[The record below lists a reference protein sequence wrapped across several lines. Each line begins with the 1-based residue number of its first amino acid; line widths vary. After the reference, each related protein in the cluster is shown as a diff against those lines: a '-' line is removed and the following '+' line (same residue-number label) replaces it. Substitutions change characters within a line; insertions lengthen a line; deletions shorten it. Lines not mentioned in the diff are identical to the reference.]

1 MIRLKRVVRK
11 RLPLLGLSL
20 PLAFFICFFVGNAVL
35 GYLAISQVSDNQDRV
50 GQSRLNI
57 NLINLL
63 EIDVLR
69 AESGQRGFLL
79 TNLPSYAEPYRRA
92 VQTLNERLIDLN
104 NAALDAPQRERAT
117 RLQELVVAKML
128 ELEEGMS
135 AARDN
140 SNSDAIQL
148 MLTTHQGRNLMS
160 EFSALAE
167 QMKTYE
173 RALLEQRQA
182 EVQVSRSTAFYL
194 ILTANVVG
202 LVMVFISMNM
212 IRISQRTEHE
222 HAQAANQAKTEFLA
236 TLSHEIRT
244 PLTALIGH
252 TELLLRQYG
261 IGDAELGQKLNVIK
275 RNGAHLLSLLNDTL
289 DLSKIEAGKL
299 EIDQSRVE
307 LIPYVREVVSQMQ
320 DLAEEK
326 GLEFKQSTEGLLPR
340 HFRTDPIRLRQI
352 LFNLLGNAL
361 KFTNQGSVSLQLS
374 CPQLKGGRHVLEFQV
389 RDTGVG
395 IESSK
400 LRTIF
405 EPFTQLDT
413 GSLAGSGLGLTI
425 SQKLAEK
432 LGGGI
437 TATSTPNEGSC
448 FTLRI
453 DPGPI
458 GALEDLSFALPRQA
472 DDTHTAT
479 IGGFHGRVLV
489 VDDVEDIR
497 AMLDGLLRTAGIACD
512 TARDALTA
520 LKLLAQEPQP
530 YSLVL
535 MDLNMP
541 GMDGYAA
548 LREIQ
553 TYWPNLPVIALTAAG
568 LKGERDRC
576 LKAGF
581 KAFVPKPVT
590 LESLLD
596 AMYLAQVAEDAQS
609 IATASTEEKQTVL
622 VVEDNPDANA
632 ALCQLLELLGQQ
644 AFGARNIEEALEV
657 CAKHSPQVI
666 ITDQHLPDGQ
676 GLTLLAQLR
685 STHPN
690 ARLCLLSGDER
701 LRHGKLPD
709 YVQEF
714 LLKPV
719 TLEQLE
725 ELLAKTNA

>member
-1 MIRLKRVVRK
+1 VKRIAAAVRK
-11 RLPLLGLSL
+11 GMPVLGLSL
-20 PLAFFICFFVGNAVL
+20 PLAFFICFFIGNAVL
-35 GYLAISQVSDNQDRV
+35 GYFAISQVSSNQDEV

-57 NLINLL
+57 NLINQL

-69 AESGQRGFLL
+69 AESGQRGYLL
-79 TNLPSYAEPYRRA
+79 TNLESYAEPYRMA
-92 VQTLNERLIDLN
+92 VQTLNARLIDLN
-104 NAALDAPQRERAT
+104 NATLEQPQRERAT

-128 ELEEGMS
+128 ELEDGMV
-135 AARDN
+135 AVRDDR
-140 SNSDAIQL
+140 SSEAIRL
-148 MLTTHQGRNLMS
+148 LFTHQGRDLMA
-160 EFSALAE
+160 EFSQLAQE
-167 QMKTYE
+167 MEFVE
-173 RALLEQRQA
+173 RGLLNQRQA
-182 EVQVSRSTAFYL
+182 SAQDSRTTAFYL
-194 ILTANVVG
+194 ILTANLVG

-261 IGDAELGQKLNVIK
+261 TRDNELGQKLGVIK

-307 LIPYVREVVSQMQ
+307 LVPYVREVMSLVQ

-326 GLEFKQSTEGLLPR
+326 GLRFMLTTEGPLPR

-352 LFNLLGNAL
+352 LLNLLGNAL
-361 KFTNQGSVSLQLS
+361 KFTQHGSVGLHLS
-374 CPQLKGGRHVLEFQV
+374 CPPSGEGHVLIFKV
-389 RDTGVG
+389 HDTGVG
-395 IESSK
+395 IDPSK

-413 GSLAGSGLGLTI
+413 RSRAGSGLGLTI

-432 LGGGI
+432 LDGGI
-437 TATSTPNEGSC
+437 TATSTPDVGSC

-453 DPGPI
+453 DPGPVTP
-458 GALEDLSFALPRQA
+458 LEEVSFTLPEPAA
-472 DDTHTAT
+472 DEHTAT

-497 AMLDGLLRTAGIACD
+497 TMLKGLLRTAHIACD
-512 TARDALTA
+512 TAPDALTA
-520 LKLLAQEPQP
+520 LTLLRAAKHV
-530 YSLVL
+530 YALVL
-535 MDLNMP
+535 MDLDMP

-553 TYWPNLPVIALTAAG
+553 REWPELPVIALTAAG
-568 LKGERDRC
+568 LKGERDKC
-576 LKAGF
+576 FDAGF
-581 KAFVPKPVT
+581 KAFVPKPAT
-590 LESLLD
+590 LEVLLD
-596 AMYLAQVAEDAQS
+596 AMCLAQMAGDTESLAEAAPTIPLKVLVAEDN
-609 IATASTEEKQTVL
+609 L
-622 VVEDNPDANA
+622 DANS
-632 ALCQLLELLGQQ
+632 ALCQLLELLGHH
-644 AFGARNIEEALEV
+644 AVGVRSIEEALALYALEQ
-657 CAKHSPQVI
+657 PQLV
-666 ITDQHLPDGQ
+666 ITDEHLPDGS
-676 GLTLLAQLR
+676 GLALLERLNQSAL
-685 STHPN
+685 N
-690 ARLCLLSGDER
+690 ARFCLLSGDER
-701 LRHGKLPD
+701 LRHIKLPE
-709 YVQEF
+709 YVGEF

-725 ELLAKTNA
+725 RLLAK

>member
-1 MIRLKRVVRK
+1 VKRIAAAVRK
-11 RLPLLGLSL
+11 GMPVLGLSL
-20 PLAFFICFFVGNAVL
+20 PLAFFIGFFVANAVL
-35 GYLAISQVSDNQDRV
+35 GYFAISQVSSNQDEV
-50 GQSRLNI
+50 GQSLLNI
-57 NLINLL
+57 NLINQL

-69 AESGQRGFLL
+69 AESGQRGYLL
-79 TNLPSYAEPYRRA
+79 TDLESYAEPYRMA
-92 VQTLNERLIDLN
+92 VQTLNARLIDLN
-104 NAALDAPQRERAT
+104 NATLEQPQRERAM

-128 ELEEGMS
+128 ELEDGMLAVREDRS
-135 AARDN
+135 
-140 SNSDAIQL
+140 SEAIRL
-148 MLTTHQGRNLMS
+148 LFTHQGRDLMA
-160 EFSALAE
+160 EFSQLAE
-167 QMKTYE
+167 EMEIYE
-173 RALLEQRQA
+173 RELLNRRQA
-182 EVQVSRSTAFYL
+182 DARDSRATAFYL
-194 ILTANVVG
+194 ILTANLVG

-212 IRISQRTEHE
+212 IRISQRTEHQ

-261 IGDAELGQKLNVIK
+261 SRDVELGQKLSVIK

-299 EIDQSRVE
+299 EIDQGRVE
-307 LIPYVREVVSQMQ
+307 LVPYVREVMSLVQ

-326 GLEFKQSTEGLLPR
+326 GLRFSLTTEGPLPR

-352 LFNLLGNAL
+352 LLNLLGNAL
-361 KFTNQGSVSLQLS
+361 KFTQHGSVGLHLS
-374 CPQLKGGRHVLEFQV
+374 CPPVGDGYVLEFKV
-389 RDTGVG
+389 HDTGVG
-395 IESSK
+395 IEQSK

-413 GSLAGSGLGLTI
+413 STRAGSGLGLTI

-437 TATSTPNEGSC
+437 TATSTPNIGSC

-453 DPGPI
+453 DPGPVTR
-458 GALEDLSFALPRQA
+458 LEEVGFALPEPA
-472 DDTHTAT
+472 ADTHTAT

-497 AMLDGLLRTAGIACD
+497 TMLEGLLNAANIACD
-512 TARDALTA
+512 TARDAPTA
-520 LKLLAQEPQP
+520 LALLRDAKQP
-530 YSLVL
+530 YALVL

-553 TYWPNLPVIALTAAG
+553 NEWPELPVIALTAAG

-576 LKAGF
+576 LEAGF

-590 LESLLD
+590 QEVLLD
-596 AMYLAQVAEDAQS
+596 ALCLAQVAGDPESLAV
-609 IATASTEEKQTVL
+609 ATLKNPMTVL
-622 VVEDNPDANA
+622 VAEDNADANS
-632 ALCQLLELLGQQ
+632 ALCQLLELLGQH
-644 AFGARNIEEALEV
+644 AVGARSIEEALNIS
-657 CAKHSPQVI
+657 ALQHPQLVI
-666 ITDQHLPDGQ
+666 SDEHLPDGS
-676 GLTLLAQLR
+676 GLALLE
-685 STHPN
+685 
-690 ARLCLLSGDER
+690 RLHKNYPQACFCLLSGDER
-701 LRHGKLPD
+701 LRHVALPA
-709 YVQEF
+709 YVKEF

-719 TLEQLE
+719 TLEQLDR
-725 ELLAKTNA
+725 LLAK